1 MRLNV
6 YGDIIVDEYKRIYD
20 YYGWNACCPADVRK
34 AVETLED
41 GETLEVKINSRGG
54 MVSAGQEM
62 YTTLRRCDNVEIE
75 VEGLAA
81 SAASLIAMAG
91 KSKISPVG
99 ILMIHDVSCSGCGGN
114 KNDLHKM
121 ADALHTYDD
130 ALAEAYALKTGHSKD
145 AILDL
150 MDKETYMTAKEAVD
164 LGFIDAISDD
174 DYTASL
180 FGGLKITQ
188 DAIDKYNASMK
199 IEEEKNAILDDIDS
213 FGV

>member
-20 YYGWNACCPADVRK
+20 HYGWNACCPADVRK
-34 AVETLED
+34 AVESLED
-41 GETLEVKINSRGG
+41 GETLEVKINSGGG
-54 MVSAGQEM
+54 MVSAGQEI
-62 YTTLRRCDNVEIE
+62 YTTLRRYDNVEIE

-99 ILMIHDVSCSGCGGN
+99 VLMIHDVSSWCSGN
-114 KNDLHKM
+114 KNDLYKM
-121 ADALHTYDD
+121 ADTLHTYDS
-130 ALAEAYALKTGHSKD
+130 ALAEAYALKTGRSKD

-150 MDKETYMTAKEAVD
+150 MDKETYMTAKDAVD
-164 LGFIDAISDD
+164 LGFIDAISDT

-199 IEEEKNAILDDIDS
+199 LEEEKNAILDDIDS
-213 FGV
+213 FGI